1 MRHPMAFH
9 AEMMGDI
16 MHLHQALKQP
26 DALQFIK
33 AVIREI
39 NGHIKNDH
47 WRIIPRQDVPEG
59 HKVTPSV
66 WAMRRKRNLVTNEI
80 KSHKARLNL
89 HGGKQVYG
97 VNYYDTYAPVVT
109 WFAIRLM
116 IILAI
121 VTKRVLRQIDFV
133 MAYTQAP
140 IETDLF
146 MEIPYGIE
154 TTKGNTHDYVLQLLA
169 NIYGQKQAGRV
180 WNQFLVQ
187 KLESIGFVQSKIDE
201 CVFYRQDV
209 IFIVYVDDGIFL
221 GKSDDQLTDIIKEL
235 TDTGLE
241 IDDQGHP
248 ADYVGVNIKDLP
260 DGSYV
265 FSQKT
270 LIDAIIDDV
279 GLTSNDY
286 TKPVPAKCTLRL
298 HGFLDSPPFDQDWN
312 YRSVVGKLNYLAQT
326 SRPDILYATH
336 MVAKYA
342 SDPRKEH
349 SEAILYIVRYLIKTR
364 DIGLHFKPDT
374 SKGFYCYADA
384 DFSGNWNKDFSE
396 TDPSTA
402 KSRSGWFIS
411 YANCPVIW
419 CSKLQTQVALSTTE
433 AEYIALSQALRDVI
447 PVMSLLGEMREH
459 NFKIISLQPRLYCK
473 AFEDNSGALELT
485 RLPKLRPRTKHI
497 NICYHHFREHVRKGL
512 IKIYPIETE
521 NQVADILTKP
531 LSQTAFIHHRVIMC
545 GS

>member
-1 MRHPMAFH
+1 MCHPMAFH

-26 DALQFIK
+26 DAPQFIQ
-33 AVIREI
+33 AVIHKI

-47 WRIIPRQDVPEG
+47 WRLIRREDVPKG
-59 HKVTPSV
+59 HKVTPSD

-121 VTKRVLRQIDFV
+121 VNKRVLRQIDFV

-140 IETDLF
+140 IETDLY
-146 MEIPYGIE
+146 MEIPNGIE
-154 TTKGNTHDYVLQLLA
+154 TTTGNTRDYVLQLLA

-187 KLESIGFVQSKIDE
+187 KLESIGFTQSTIDE
-201 CVFYRQDV
+201 CVFYRDDI

-221 GKSDDQLTDIIKEL
+221 GQSDDQFTVIIKEL
-235 TDTGLE
+235 TEIGLE
-241 IDDQGHP
+241 VEDQGHP
-248 ADYVGVNIKDLP
+248 ADYVGVNIKRLS
-260 DGSYV
+260 DGSYA

-270 LIDAIIDDV
+270 LIDTIIADV
-279 GLTSNDY
+279 GLTRNDY
-286 TKPVPAKCTLRL
+286 TKPVPAKCTQRL
-298 HGFLDSPPFDQDWN
+298 HAFLDSPPFNQDWS
-312 YRSVVGKLNYLAQT
+312 YRSVVGKLNFLAQT
-326 SRPDILYATH
+326 SRPNILYATH

-342 SDPRKEH
+342 SSPRKEH
-349 SEAILYIVRYLIKTR
+349 GKAILYIVWYLIKNHNL
-364 DIGLHFKPDT
+364 GLHFKPDS
-374 SKGFYCYADA
+374 SKGFYCYADV
-384 DFSGNWNKDFSE
+384 DFSGEWNRDFAE

-402 KSRSGWFIS
+402 KSRSGWFIL

-419 CSKLQTQVALSTTE
+419 CSKLQSPVALS
-433 AEYIALSQALRDVI
+433 
-447 PVMSLLGEMREH
+447 
-459 NFKIISLQPRLYCK
+459 
-473 AFEDNSGALELT
+473 
-485 RLPKLRPRTKHI
+485 
-497 NICYHHFREHVRKGL
+497 
-512 IKIYPIETE
+512 
-521 NQVADILTKP
+521 
-531 LSQTAFIHHRVIMC
+531 
-545 GS
+545 

>member
-1 MRHPMAFH
+1 
-9 AEMMGDI
+9 

-116 IILAI
+116 IIMAI
-121 VTKRVLRQIDFV
+121 VTKRVLQQIDFV

-169 NIYGQKQAGRV
+169 NLYGQKQAGRV

-221 GKSDDQLTDIIKEL
+221 GKSDDQLTDIIEEL

-312 YRSVVGKLNYLAQT
+312 HRSVV
-326 SRPDILYATH
+326 
-336 MVAKYA
+336 
-342 SDPRKEH
+342 
-349 SEAILYIVRYLIKTR
+349 
-364 DIGLHFKPDT
+364 
-374 SKGFYCYADA
+374 
-384 DFSGNWNKDFSE
+384 
-396 TDPSTA
+396 
-402 KSRSGWFIS
+402 
-411 YANCPVIW
+411 AN
-419 CSKLQTQVALSTTE
+419 
-433 AEYIALSQALRDVI
+433 
-447 PVMSLLGEMREH
+447 
-459 NFKIISLQPRLYCK
+459 
-473 AFEDNSGALELT
+473 
-485 RLPKLRPRTKHI
+485 
-497 NICYHHFREHVRKGL
+497 
-512 IKIYPIETE
+512 
-521 NQVADILTKP
+521 
-531 LSQTAFIHHRVIMC
+531 
-545 GS
+545 